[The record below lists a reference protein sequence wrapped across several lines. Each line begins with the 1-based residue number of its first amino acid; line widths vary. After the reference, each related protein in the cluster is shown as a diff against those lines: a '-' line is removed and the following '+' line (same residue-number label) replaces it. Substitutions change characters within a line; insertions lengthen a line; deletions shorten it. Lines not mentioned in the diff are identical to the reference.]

1 MDPTVRA
8 NRVVWETASA
18 KHVREHDELLEEGR
32 RGGALVAAEL
42 AVLAPL
48 LATAPR
54 VVHLQ
59 SGHGLDDLDLVRHG
73 ARTVLGV
80 DYSEVAISA
89 ARLRASE
96 LGLPCSYVVGEVP
109 AVPLR
114 DEVADVV
121 YTGKGA
127 LIWMCDLDAWARE
140 VCRLLRP
147 GGHLVV
153 HEGHPLVPLLSWD
166 PDRPRVRPD
175 RSYFARSHV
184 NDTFPG
190 GGAVEWQWT
199 LGQVV
204 SALAAAGLVVLR
216 LTEHPEP
223 FWRPGGADAA
233 AWRGSLPN
241 TYTLLA
247 VRPV

>member
-1 MDPTVRA
+1 MRA
-8 NRVVWETASA
+8 NRAVWETAST
-18 KHVREHDELLEEGR
+18 KHVREYDELLEQGR
-32 RGGALVAAEL
+32 RGGELVPAEL

-48 LATAPR
+48 LAAAPR
-54 VVHLQ
+54 VIHLQ

-73 ARTVLGV
+73 ARAVVGV
-80 DYSEVAISA
+80 DYSEVATGA
-89 ARLRASE
+89 ARSRAVELALRCYYLVA
-96 LGLPCSYVVGEVP
+96 EVP
-109 AVPLR
+109 GVPLR
-114 DEVADVV
+114 DGVADLV

-127 LIWMCDLDAWARE
+127 LIWMRDLQAWAEE
-140 VCRLLRP
+140 VFRLLRP

-166 PDRPRVRPD
+166 PDHPRVRPD

-204 SALAAAGLVVLR
+204 SAVAATGLVVR
-216 LTEHPEP
+216 QLTEHPDP
-223 FWRPGGADAA
+223 FWRPAGTDAA

>member
-1 MDPTVRA
+1 MRA
-8 NRVVWETASA
+8 NRVVWETASL
-18 KHVREHDELLEEGR
+18 KHVREYEELLAEGR
-32 RGGALVAAEL
+32 RGGALVDAEL
-42 AVLAPL
+42 ELLTPL
-48 LATAPR
+48 LTPAPR

-80 DYSEVAISA
+80 DYSEVAAGA
-89 ARLRASE
+89 ARRRAVE
-96 LGLPCSYVVGEVP
+96 LGLPCHYVVAEVR

-114 DEVADVV
+114 DAVADIV

-127 LIWMCDLDAWARE
+127 LIWMRDLEAWARE
-140 VCRLLRP
+140 VTRLLRP

-166 PDRPRVRPD
+166 ADRARVRPD

-184 NDTFPG
+184 NDTFPA

-204 SALAAAGLVVLR
+204 SALSGAGLVVLR

-223 FWRPGGADAA
+223 FWRPAGTDAA